1 MNISRRDFVAAS
13 AATTAAIGLN
23 ACSSSASNETDN
35 PAVASSDTANS
46 STTATEDSDSRLS
59 EARQE
64 IDTINT
70 ELVPLLER
78 RLDAVSKV
86 MEYKIDHNMDV
97 LDSSREA
104 AVLEAVGAK
113 VQNPDYKD
121 AVVDVFQA
129 IMDITKQY
137 EERHM

>member
-13 AATTAAIGLN
+13 AATTAAIGFS
-23 ACSSSASNETDN
+23 ACSSPASNETDN
-35 PAVASSDTANS
+35 PAVASSDNANS
-46 STTATEDSDSRLS
+46 SATATDNSDTRLS
-59 EARQE
+59 DGRQE
-64 IDTINT
+64 IDNVNT

-78 RLDAVSKV
+78 RLDAVCKV
-86 MEYKIDHNMDV
+86 MEYKLDHNMDV

-121 AVVDVFQA
+121 AVVDIFQA

-137 EERHM
+137 EKTHM